1 MSNQKRFLEDAI
13 FEQLARIGKALSSP
27 KRLEILYLLSQSERT
42 VESLAKAAS
51 LSVANTS
58 QHLQRLKQSRLVKEV
73 REGVHIHYHVADQ
86 SVIGLWL
93 ELRTVT
99 ERLLAEMGQALD
111 AYRYRRHEFEKISV
125 DELQTRLSNGD
136 VTLIDVRPQEEYLAG
151 HLPGAISIPL
161 SELESRVGD
170 IPRDKAIVVYCRG
183 PYCIYSD
190 EAIEI
195 LVERGLNATRLEE
208 GVVEWQQYGY
218 ALER

>member
-73 REGVHIHYHVADQ
+73 REGVHIHYHVADP

-93 ELRTVT
+93 ELRTVA
-99 ERLLAEMGQALD
+99 ERQLPEMGQVLD

-125 DELQTRLSNGD
+125 DELQARLSNGD

-161 SELESRVGD
+161 SELEPRIGEV
-170 IPRDKAIVVYCRG
+170 PRDKAIIVYCRG

-208 GVVEWQQYGY
+208 GVVEWKQYGY
-218 ALER
+218 ALDG

>member
-1 MSNQKRFLEDAI
+1 MSNQRRFLEEAI
-13 FEQLARIGKALSSP
+13 FEQFARIGKALSSP

-42 VESLAKAAS
+42 VESLARAAS

-73 REGVHIHYHVADQ
+73 REGVHIHYHVADP

-93 ELRTVT
+93 ELRSVAK
-99 ERLLAEMGQALD
+99 RQLAEMEQALD
-111 AYRYRRHEFEKISV
+111 AYRYRRYEFEKISV
-125 DELQTRLSNGD
+125 YELQTRLSNGD
-136 VTLIDVRPQEEYLAG
+136 VTLIDVRPQEEYRAG

-161 SELESRVGD
+161 SELEPRVGE

-195 LVERGLNATRLEE
+195 LVEQGFTATRLEE

-218 ALER
+218 AVEQ